1 MLVVEYLEKF
11 SLLWDVT
18 SSRLSKIQD
27 QLQDLYHQYI
37 KKKILKENTQRN
49 QNKYFVQNF
58 VSLLM

>member
-1 MLVVEYLEKF
+1 MLLVEYLEKF
-11 SLLWDVT
+11 SLLWHVT

-27 QLQDLYHQYI
+27 QLQDVYHQYI